1 MAKKCENT
9 IWQLKIQI
17 LDNINRKRTNGT
29 DENQDAVKVVQALL
43 LKFYGRGPHIPYGV
57 KSAGLSLLAKM
68 QNQLEGNMEPEAR
81 ESTA

>member
-9 IWQLKIQI
+9 IWQLKIQV
-17 LDNINRKRTNGT
+17 LDNINRKGTNDT
-29 DENQDAVKVVQALL
+29 DKNQDAIRVVHALL
-43 LKFYGRGPHIPYGV
+43 LKFYGRVPHIPYGV
-57 KSAGLSLLAKM
+57 KSTGLSLLAKM